1 MTRMDGKMDHNLH
14 VVDLARGWIGTPYHH
29 QASLKGIG
37 CDCLGLVRGVWREL
51 YGQEPETPP
60 AYSPDWGQV
69 SGQETLLD
77 AAKRHFAPVPI
88 DALEPGHVVI
98 FRMRPKAIAKHCGIV
113 SGDGRMIHAL
123 EGTGVCEVGYCGW
136 SNKLVAVFAFV
147 DCFLEF

>member
-1 MTRMDGKMDHNLH
+1 MTDPQLSVNAH

-69 SGQETLLD
+69 SAEETLLA

-98 FRMRPKAIAKHCGIV
+98 FRMRPKAIAKHCGII
-113 SGDGRMIHAL
+113 SGDGRVIHAL
-123 EGTGVCEVGYCGW
+123 EGAGVCEV
-136 SNKLVAVFAFV
+136 SINSVLLSKAVGAYRFNG
-147 DCFLEF
+147 

>member
-1 MTRMDGKMDHNLH
+1 MTDPQLSVNAH

-51 YGQEPETPP
+51 YGQEPEVPP

-69 SGQETLLD
+69 SGEETLLA

-98 FRMRPKAIAKHCGIV
+98 FRMRPKAIAKHCGII
-113 SGDGRMIHAL
+113 SGPGRMIHAL
-123 EGTGVCEVGYCGW
+123 EGTGVCEVGTVYWLNRFCAGF
-136 SNKLVAVFAFV
+136 SFS
-147 DCFLEF
+147 

>member
-1 MTRMDGKMDHNLH
+1 MTDPRLSVNAH

-51 YGQEPETPP
+51 YGKEPETPP

-69 SGQETLLD
+69 SAEETLLA

-113 SGDGRMIHAL
+113 SGDSRMIHAL
-123 EGTGVCEVGYCGW
+123 EGTGVCEVTLDDFWGRRVVGGF
-136 SNKLVAVFAFV
+136 SFQ
-147 DCFLEF
+147 

>member
-1 MTRMDGKMDHNLH
+1 MDHNLH
-14 VVDLARGWIGTPYHH
+14 VVDLARSWIGTPYHH

-60 AYSPDWGQV
+60 AYFPDWGQV
-69 SGQETLLD
+69 SEDETLLA
-77 AAKRHFAPVPI
+77 AAKRHFAPVSI

-113 SGDGRMIHAL
+113 SDEGRMIHAL
-123 EGTGVCEVGYCGW
+123 EGTGVCEV
-136 SNKLVAVFAFV
+136 SNKHWLRKIAGSFEYNTS
-147 DCFLEF
+147 CFGNYLINK